1 VQERL
6 SFCCVNET
14 SRLSYEDKR
23 KRRSLFFKPVVP
35 MESPVNEQNNAG
47 SVTAIVIGVVVVAL
61 IVIGLFLKNSNAP
74 VEVTPVNPT
83 PAVDTVP
90 STNPEPT
97 PAPEPTSTVP
107 AVGTTTTPAVVQPPV
122 KQTAA
127 PYKDGTFTATGVYD
141 SPAGSEDLG
150 VTLTLKDGVVTDSAL
165 QLMAT
170 QRMSVR
176 FQQRFESGYK
186 AAVVGKNIADLQ
198 LDAISGS
205 SLTPIGFNDAVEK
218 IKVQAKA

>member
-1 VQERL
+1 
-6 SFCCVNET
+6 
-14 SRLSYEDKR
+14 
-23 KRRSLFFKPVVP
+23 
-35 MESPVNEQNNAG
+35 MESSVNEQNNAG

-61 IVIGLFLKNSNAP
+61 IVIGLFIKNNNAP

-83 PAVDTVP
+83 PVGDTVS
-90 STNPEPT
+90 STNPEPAPT
-97 PAPEPTSTVP
+97 PVTEATSTVP
-107 AVGTTTTPAVVQPPV
+107 AVGTTSTPVAIPTPTPT
-122 KQTAA
+122 KPTAA

-150 VTLTLKDGVVTDSAL
+150 VTLTLKDGLVTDSSL

-176 FQQRFESGYK
+176 FQERFASGYK
-186 AAVVGKNIADLQ
+186 TAVVGKNIADLH
-198 LDAISGS
+198 LDNISGS

-218 IKVQAKA
+218 IKAQAKA